1 LIAVVAAFVSAR
13 NAAAAPR
20 VERDIAYAFSVRGA
34 DARRRQSFDLY
45 LPESPKPAP
54 LVVFIHGG
62 SWAESDDEYGFG
74 RRVADALVAD
84 GAAVALVRYRLSPAV
99 KHPTH
104 VRDVAAALAAL
115 ERLAGRYGYDAKRI
129 YLIGH
134 SAGATIAAQ
143 LALDESYL
151 KEVDMR
157 PANLSGV
164 VLLSGIYDLGPAG
177 PMAGRFAPFA
187 RAAFGTQTAVLR
199 VASPVT
205 RAGRGPPMLV
215 LCGENDLERLAID
228 ARRFVKA
235 LRSSGQTKVRNV
247 IVPERNH
254 FGIVN
259 LAKAPLVRALI
270 DDTIGLKPLDSA
282 VAELLHRWKRVKC
295 WSAATRA
302 STATVSAV
310 SARTRAAS
318 RVQTE
323 N

>member
-1 LIAVVAAFVSAR
+1 MIAVVAAFVGAR

-62 SWAESDDEYGFG
+62 FWAESDDEYGFG
-74 RRVADALVAD
+74 KRVADALVAD

-164 VLLSGIYDLGPAG
+164 VLLSGIYDLGPA
-177 PMAGRFAPFA
+177 A
-187 RAAFGTQTAVLR
+187 RWRDGSRHLR
-199 VASPVT
+199 ALHSVHK
-205 RAGRGPPMLV
+205 
-215 LCGENDLERLAID
+215 
-228 ARRFVKA
+228 RRFC
-235 LRSSGQTKVRNV
+235 VRHH
-247 IVPERNH
+247 PS
-254 FGIVN
+254 
-259 LAKAPLVRALI
+259 LTP
-270 DDTIGLKPLDSA
+270 A
-282 VAELLHRWKRVKC
+282 VGHRC
-295 WSAATRA
+295 WCSAAKTI
-302 STATVSAV
+302 SNVLP
-310 SARTRAAS
+310 
-318 RVQTE
+318 
-323 N
+323 